1 MRDTTC
7 FGDGCEDLIDSA
19 RNKSGFCKRC
29 SRKDYYER
37 NRDREL
43 ADQKA
48 YRDARPEYWKS
59 RWAEYAD
66 KRWGPEREARAQ
78 AFTERLAATHKDCT
92 KCGEFLPK
100 ASFYEDERRRDGLY
114 SWCKTCFSAHA
125 RVNIDK
131 QARVE
136 RDRHRYR
143 TEPAYA
149 EGRRA
154 RHRDWSRRNPERC
167 REHTNKRRALKLQS
181 MTEPVDHG
189 RILEEH
195 GMICH
200 ICTIEIDSLS
210 ELHFDHVIPLSKGG
224 SHSHENIK
232 PAHAF
237 CNLSKGA
244 KLTA

>member
-1 MRDTTC
+1 MPDATC
-7 FGDGCEDLIDSA
+7 LVDGCEAPTNS
-19 RNKSGFCKRC
+19 KGMCKPHY
-29 SRKDYYER
+29 RKDYYER
-37 NRDREL
+37 NKAREN
-43 ADQKA
+43 ASNKA

-66 KRWGPEREARAQ
+66 KRWGPEREARAL
-78 AFTERLAATHKDCT
+78 AFAKRLASTHKGCT

-100 ASFYEDERRRDGLY
+100 ESFYEDRSHRDGLY
-114 SWCKTCFSAHA
+114 SWCKPCFNAHTRA
-125 RVNIDK
+125 NVDK

-136 RDRHRYR
+136 RNRHRYR

-181 MTEPVDHG
+181 MTEPVDYMA
-189 RILEEH
+189 ILEEH

-200 ICTIEIDSLS
+200 ICTIEIESLS

-224 SHSHENIK
+224 AHSHENIK